1 VFVVV
6 VLAVVV
12 ACYTS
17 RGRVVVFVV
26 VVVVVAVVVACCT
39 GKYVGRGVCG
49 SSQFAEHP
57 RLADSSADNST
68 GHDKII
74 SNKTPIDM
82 GESKIK
88 DVNNSDWPLG
98 SANNSN

>member
-1 VFVVV
+1 MSPTRVAVVVFVVV

-39 GKYVGRGVCG
+39 GKGVVV
-49 SSQFAEHP
+49 SVAVANLQNT
-57 RLADSSADNST
+57 R
-68 GHDKII
+68 
-74 SNKTPIDM
+74 
-82 GESKIK
+82 
-88 DVNNSDWPLG
+88 DWPTAQRTTALATTNDFERN
-98 SANNSN
+98 ANGHG